1 MKNDDVARLIMM
13 PIGLMSIYAVIK
25 MNGHI
30 SKSFFPFPQ
39 IDKAVMFLWWIAPFV
54 LAALGIAAITW
65 ASYRHYQELKEEKLA
80 AIEQFRKEFRKGIMN
95 EVDQYFKQLRSEIEK
110 SEARIMKRLKELEEK
125 DESKSLSKIDFNDS
139 YQGFEIEKF
148 L

>member
-1 MKNDDVARLIMM
+1 MKEDDVARLIMM
-13 PIGLMSIYAVIK
+13 PIGLMSLYAVFK
-25 MNGHI
+25 MNGDV
-30 SKSFFPFPQ
+30 SKYPFPFPQ

-54 LAALGIAAITW
+54 LAALVIAGIIW
-65 ASYRHYQELKEEKLA
+65 ASYHHYQKRKQEKLA
-80 AIEQFRKEFRKGIMN
+80 AIEQFRKEFRIGIMQ
-95 EVDQYFKQLRSEIEK
+95 EVDQYFKRVRTEIEQ
-110 SEARIMKRLKELEEK
+110 SEERIMERLKKLEEK